1 MPSIEIN
8 FNQEVNTS
16 VQVGDEVYY
25 IIPNTNGEFDWAD
38 KSNIFR
44 IEDTAT
50 SPPTPYYVS
59 DVSEG
64 LPAFITVDFPTHVG
78 LTLNIPPDGAFIMF
92 GKDSYYIMDTHEA
105 KFFLRNS
112 LTHIVKMSYII
123 VYELRLDGVL
133 FLSTH
138 NV

>member
-50 SPPTPYYVS
+50 SPPPPYYVS

-64 LPAFITVDFPTHVG
+64 LPAFITVDFPTNVG

-92 GKDSYYIMDTHEA
+92 GKNNKVNEAGLKGYYAKA
-105 KFFLRNS
+105 KFQNNS
-112 LTHIVKMSYII
+112 KKRA
-123 VYELRLDGVL
+123 ELFMVN
-133 FLSTH
+133 SEVTPSSQ
-138 NV
+138 